1 MAGVGRNRPAAPPFG
16 VVQPGRSTMSS
27 RLPPVPPANRSDKG
41 PGSAPGTSKD
51 AAGPNRHV
59 PDNLAL
65 QDRQGNIKQ
74 NTTHQ
79 GYQQD
84 R

>member
-1 MAGVGRNRPAAPPFG
+1 MTKTPP
-16 VVQPGRSTMSS
+16 PI
-27 RLPPVPPANRSDKG
+27 PPANRSDKG
-41 PGSAPGTSKD
+41 PGEEKTPTGSKASAVQGKPNPDQKGQ
-51 AAGPNRHV
+51 AANT
-59 PDNLAL
+59 
-65 QDRQGNIKQ
+65 KQ

>member
-1 MAGVGRNRPAAPPFG
+1 MTKA
-16 VVQPGRSTMSS
+16 
-27 RLPPVPPANRSDKG
+27 PPVPPENRSSKG
-41 PGSAPGTSKD
+41 VGDSKRAESERSRPETQKAD
-51 AAGPNRHV
+51 P
-59 PDNLAL
+59 
-65 QDRQGNIKQ
+65 QQQGQQANTAQ

>member
-1 MAGVGRNRPAAPPFG
+1 VSKAP
-16 VVQPGRSTMSS
+16 
-27 RLPPVPPANRSDKG
+27 PPVPPANRNSK
-41 PGSAPGTSKD
+41 APGESEA
-51 AAGPNRHV
+51 AAGSKAASKVDSEQAATVN
-59 PDNLAL
+59 PDQKGQAANT
-65 QDRQGNIKQ
+65 KQ

>member
-1 MAGVGRNRPAAPPFG
+1 MEVFM
-16 VVQPGRSTMSS
+16 TKT
-27 RLPPVPPANRSDKG
+27 PPVPPANRSSKG
-41 PGSAPGTSKD
+41 PSEDKTPAGSKAAEIQGT
-51 AAGPNRHV
+51 PN
-59 PDNLAL
+59 PDQKGQQANT
-65 QDRQGNIKQ
+65 KQ

>member
-1 MAGVGRNRPAAPPFG
+1 V
-16 VVQPGRSTMSS
+16 SS
-27 RLPPVPPANRSDKG
+27 RENKENAVSKAPPPVPPANRNSK
-41 PGSAPGTSKD
+41 APGESEVAGKSKD
-51 AAGPNRHV
+51 QTPVDSGQALNPDQKGQAANT
-59 PDNLAL
+59 
-65 QDRQGNIKQ
+65 KQ

>member
-1 MAGVGRNRPAAPPFG
+1 MSKPAPPI
-16 VVQPGRSTMSS
+16 
-27 RLPPVPPANRSDKG
+27 PPANRSSKG
-41 PGSAPGTSKD
+41 PS
-51 AAGPNRHV
+51 
-59 PDNLAL
+59 
-65 QDRQGNIKQ
+65 QDRTPEGSIPGDVQGTPNPDQKGQQANTKQ

>member
-1 MAGVGRNRPAAPPFG
+1 MAPK
-16 VVQPGRSTMSS
+16 
-27 RLPPVPPANRSDKG
+27 LPPVPPDNRSHKG
-41 PGSAPGTSKD
+41 VGD
-51 AAGPNRHV
+51 NVH
-59 PDNLAL
+59 PDTGEAVKGRAKKPD
-65 QDRQGNIKQ
+65 QQGQQANIKQ

>member
-1 MAGVGRNRPAAPPFG
+1 MAKH
-16 VVQPGRSTMSS
+16 
-27 RLPPVPPANRSDKG
+27 LEVPPENRSPHDDDARAKNASS
-41 PGSAPGTSKD
+41 PKSSSNKEPKD
-51 AAGPNRHV
+51 PNKHGQQANTKR
-59 PDNLAL
+59 
-65 QDRQGNIKQ
+65 

>member
-1 MAGVGRNRPAAPPFG
+1 MTKA
-16 VVQPGRSTMSS
+16 
-27 RLPPVPPANRSDKG
+27 LPPIPPANRSRKG
-41 PGSAPGTSKD
+41 PD
-51 AAGPNRHV
+51 AAKTPAGSKADEVQGQPN
-59 PDNLAL
+59 PDQKGQPANT
-65 QDRQGNIKQ
+65 KQ

>member
-1 MAGVGRNRPAAPPFG
+1 MALDMQTQGGFPMTKAP
-16 VVQPGRSTMSS
+16 
-27 RLPPVPPANRSDKG
+27 PPVPPANRS
-41 PGSAPGTSKD
+41 SKD
-51 AAGPNRHV
+51 PHAEKTPTGVKPGEVQGTPN
-59 PDNLAL
+59 PDQKGQPANT
-65 QDRQGNIKQ
+65 KQ

>member
-1 MAGVGRNRPAAPPFG
+1 MASKV
-16 VVQPGRSTMSS
+16 
-27 RLPPVPPANRSDKG
+27 PPVPPDNRSHKG
-41 PGSAPGTSKD
+41 VGDTKAAPVGQTPHRRSRVR
-51 AAGPNRHV
+51 N
-59 PDNLAL
+59 PD
-65 QDRQGNIKQ
+65 QQGQQANTKQ

>member
-1 MAGVGRNRPAAPPFG
+1 MTKSA
-16 VVQPGRSTMSS
+16 
-27 RLPPVPPANRSDKG
+27 PPVPPANRSSKG
-41 PGSAPGTSKD
+41 PSEDKTPAGSKAEDVQGT
-51 AAGPNRHV
+51 PN
-59 PDNLAL
+59 PDQKGQQANT
-65 QDRQGNIKQ
+65 KQ

>member
-1 MAGVGRNRPAAPPFG
+1 MTKAA
-16 VVQPGRSTMSS
+16 
-27 RLPPVPPANRSDKG
+27 PPVPPANRSSKG
-41 PGSAPGTSKD
+41 PNVEKTDAGSKAGDVQGT
-51 AAGPNRHV
+51 PN
-59 PDNLAL
+59 PDQKGQQANT
-65 QDRQGNIKQ
+65 KQ

>member
-1 MAGVGRNRPAAPPFG
+1 MTKAPP
-16 VVQPGRSTMSS
+16 PI
-27 RLPPVPPANRSDKG
+27 PPANRSDKG
-41 PGSAPGTSKD
+41 PGEDKTKAGSKAADVQGAP
-51 AAGPNRHV
+51 N
-59 PDNLAL
+59 PDQKGQPANT
-65 QDRQGNIKQ
+65 KQ

>member
-1 MAGVGRNRPAAPPFG
+1 MTSKAPPA
-16 VVQPGRSTMSS
+16 
-27 RLPPVPPANRSDKG
+27 PPENQSPKGTGERKTAAKDQTAHGKQSGQNPDKQGQQAN
-41 PGSAPGTSKD
+41 T
-51 AAGPNRHV
+51 
-59 PDNLAL
+59 
-65 QDRQGNIKQ
+65 KQ

>member
-1 MAGVGRNRPAAPPFG
+1 MTKAA
-16 VVQPGRSTMSS
+16 
-27 RLPPVPPANRSDKG
+27 PPVPPANRSSKG
-41 PGSAPGTSKD
+41 PSKD
-51 AAGPNRHV
+51 KTPSGAKAEDVQGAPN
-59 PDNLAL
+59 PDQKGQQANTT
-65 QDRQGNIKQ
+65 Q

>member
-1 MAGVGRNRPAAPPFG
+1 MKRGQNPDKQG
-16 VVQPGRSTMSS
+16 QQ
-27 RLPPVPPANRSDKG
+27 AN
-41 PGSAPGTSKD
+41 T
-51 AAGPNRHV
+51 
-59 PDNLAL
+59 
-65 QDRQGNIKQ
+65 KQ

>member
-1 MAGVGRNRPAAPPFG
+1 MAKHPPI
-16 VVQPGRSTMSS
+16 
-27 RLPPVPPANRSDKG
+27 PPENRSPHDASTHPVESAQDAGMAEREPKNPDKHG
-41 PGSAPGTSKD
+41 QQANT
-51 AAGPNRHV
+51 R
-59 PDNLAL
+59 
-65 QDRQGNIKQ
+65 Q

>member
-1 MAGVGRNRPAAPPFG
+1 MASKA
-16 VVQPGRSTMSS
+16 
-27 RLPPVPPANRSDKG
+27 PPVPPDNRSHKG
-41 PGSAPGTSKD
+41 VGDAKAAPVGQTPPRRSRVQ
-51 AAGPNRHV
+51 N
-59 PDNLAL
+59 PD
-65 QDRQGNIKQ
+65 QQGQQANTKQ